1 MLTPRAAS
9 RRRRRSFRPD
19 RALPVLREWR
29 AAIEALGF
37 ARCAKA
43 RLPTVHCLAFR
54 ATPRPAPPAPLAR
67 MRIAYDARV
76 PGAPPLED

>member
-1 MLTPRAAS
+1 VPWL
-9 RRRRRSFRPD
+9 RRSFCPE

-37 ARCAKA
+37 ARCAAA
-43 RLPTVHCLAFR
+43 RLPTVHVLAFR
-54 ATPRPAPPAPLAR
+54 ATPAPAPPQPLLP

-76 PGAPPLED
+76 PGAPQHEVQ